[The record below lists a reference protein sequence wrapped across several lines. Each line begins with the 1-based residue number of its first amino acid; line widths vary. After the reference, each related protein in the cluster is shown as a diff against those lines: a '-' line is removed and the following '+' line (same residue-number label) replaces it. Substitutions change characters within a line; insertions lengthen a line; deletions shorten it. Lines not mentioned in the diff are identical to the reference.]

1 MKSLSEVIESIS
13 KQKKKNIKQNLMEI
27 LEVKN
32 EITSSVD
39 GLYSKRRRQNKE

>member
-1 MKSLSEVIESIS
+1 MKSLSEEIESIS
-13 KQKKKNIKQNLMEI
+13 KQKKNIKQNLMEI

-39 GLYSKRRRQNKE
+39 GLYSKQRRQNKE

>member
-1 MKSLSEVIESIS
+1 MKSLSEEIESIS
-13 KQKKKNIKQNLMEI
+13 KQKKNIKQNLMEI